1 MKYSNVT
8 GPPSCRAFVPSND
21 SSQEAIIKMINQIS
35 KNKIPTKPRGVL
47 SKRVNKNKIVI
58 QRLGLPD
65 SFFFIDFV
73 AAEAWD
79 LMNGSNSFSQI
90 VALLKEKHPEAT
102 VNQVE
107 SKLMDLVNSLIKNKL
122 VQMA

>member
-1 MKYSNVT
+1 M
-8 GPPSCRAFVPSND
+8 
-21 SSQEAIIKMINQIS
+21 
-35 KNKIPTKPRGVL
+35 